1 MYRCN
6 TLCPMQQWRQNQ
18 QGSMTS
24 GFRAGQLC
32 RDWHTLI
39 LLIGVLWGTRFF
51 VMSKIVDTSEISSR
65 AFGHS
70 SGSEQKSS
78 ITFCC
83 IRVFRPT
90 IVILYLLIL
99 YPALKN
105 SDYIELL
112 YLLQSINVCCSF
124 ISNHVVVP
132 AKRHTGSSWVAA
144 ESNLALIS
152 WKKLYLLI
160 PRTFNE
166 IS

>member
-6 TLCPMQQWRQNQ
+6 TLRPRQEWRQDQ
-18 QGSMTS
+18 HS
-24 GFRAGQLC
+24 GFWVGQLC

-39 LLIGVLWGTRFF
+39 LLIGMLFGTWFF

-65 AFGHS
+65 ALGHS
-70 SGSEQKSS
+70 SGSERKSS

-83 IRVFRPT
+83 IRVFRPA

-112 YLLQSINVCCSF
+112 YLLQCINVCCSF
-124 ISNHVVVP
+124 ISNRVVVP
-132 AKRHTGSSWVAA
+132 AKRRTGSSWVAA